1 MLGWRGKVS
10 KFLSDTN
17 KFYDNCSI
25 LLIILFAFVCL
36 LLATLIPTAPIG
48 ESDDYMLA
56 TISLENRFSL
66 KFLPSDVEQAKRDF
80 PEHYEHIKFCYY
92 YGYPLTYKTQSG
104 DTYCFY
110 FSSYSL
116 ACIPMKWVLKALH
129 LSQSY
134 AFAITNA
141 IFYVLAL
148 LIVFYKLKE
157 NRKAVFFTILLLMC
171 SPAILYISWPSAEV
185 FMLSVVVI
193 SLVCFVN
200 GRHKLAGFFV
210 SIVGTLNPTVMMY
223 GAIIIVDYFLDL
235 FKTSKQ
241 NTKSLLTIFK
251 VNFFDI
257 VKLGLCFLP
266 SLLYFYYYK
275 FVLKSTSIIASSGT
289 THGAWDRFIAYLF
302 DLNYGFLPYFTIALF
317 VFFVSSFMGI
327 VKKDRRSILLLIAF
341 LGTVGAYSLMVHIDS
356 GMTGIARYSVWA
368 SSIFIFSITTQSE
381 KIFSK
386 HGLQLVISLLL
397 CASAVISTLVVY
409 NYKSSGVNSLHTHMS
424 PVATKVLDNY
434 PSLYNPLRYTFVV
447 RVEHGD
453 NADYS
458 KKPIIY
464 TTNEGIVRKILVR
477 PETVNQVKDIIYGDQ
492 KDQAVLQ
499 KQINAIQKETGF
511 QYINLGKNTNM
522 KILKNYPDVFDPKV
536 NKNLA
541 DSCEGVYGNEGNFH
555 WLSPNALIRLNAN
568 KKIDSG
574 IHIIFYTSDY
584 LLSQN
589 PGVQLKVR
597 ILINDQHIKE
607 IPIDGAKQY
616 SVFIDK
622 AQMPKPVDSIYNIKL
637 LTNGYFNPSR
647 MRISA
652 DNRDLSIQL
661 FYIGARS

>member
-1 MLGWRGKVS
+1 MS
-10 KFLSDTN
+10 KSLSDTN

-36 LLATLIPTAPIG
+36 LLATRTPTIPAG

-66 KFLPSDVEQAKRDF
+66 KFLPSDVQQAKRDF
-80 PEHYEHIKFCYY
+80 PEHYEYIKFCYY
-92 YGYPLTYKTQSG
+92 MGFPYTYKTQSG

-110 FSSYSL
+110 LSSYSL

-148 LIVFYKLKE
+148 LIVFYKLKA

-171 SPAILYISWPSAEV
+171 SPAIRYISWPSAEI
-185 FMLSVVVI
+185 FILSLVVI
-193 SLVCFVN
+193 SLVYFVN

-210 SIVGTLNPTVMMY
+210 SIAGSLNPTIMMY

-241 NTKSLLTIFK
+241 NAKSLLTIFK
-251 VNFFDI
+251 VNYFDI
-257 VKLGLCFLP
+257 VKLGVCFLP
-266 SLLYFYYYK
+266 SLLYYYYHG
-275 FVLKSTSIIASSGT
+275 FVIKSTSSMIVYGT
-289 THGAWDRFIAYLF
+289 APGTWDRFIAFLF
-302 DLNYGFLPYFTIALF
+302 DLNFGFLPYFTIALF
-317 VFFVSSFMGI
+317 VFFVSSFIGI
-327 VKKDRRSILLLIAF
+327 VKKDRRSILLLVAF
-341 LGTVGAYSLMVHIDS
+341 LGTVGAYSLMVHINS
-356 GMTGIARYSVWA
+356 GMTGIARYNVWA

-397 CASAVISTLVVY
+397 YVSAVISTFVVY
-409 NYKSSGVNSLHTHMS
+409 NSGVSYLHMS

-434 PSLYNPLRYTFVV
+434 PSLYNPFPYTFVS
-447 RVEHGD
+447 RVEHVDGG
-453 NADYS
+453 YYYE
-458 KKPIIY
+458 KPVIY
-464 TTNEGIVRKILVR
+464 TTNKGIVRKILVT
-477 PETVNQVKDIIYGDQ
+477 PETVNQVKDIIYGD
-492 KDQAVLQ
+492 KEDQAVLQ

-511 QYINLGKNTNM
+511 QYINLGKSTNM
-522 KILKNYPDVFDPKV
+522 KIFKNYTDVFDPKV

-574 IHIIFYTSDY
+574 IHIIFTTSDY
-584 LLSQN
+584 LLSLN

-607 IPIDGAKQY
+607 VPIDGAKQY
-616 SVFIDK
+616 SVFIDRD
-622 AQMPKPVDSIYNIKL
+622 QIPKPVDSIYNIKL
-637 LTNGYFNPSR
+637 LTNHYFNPSR
-647 MRISA
+647 MGISV